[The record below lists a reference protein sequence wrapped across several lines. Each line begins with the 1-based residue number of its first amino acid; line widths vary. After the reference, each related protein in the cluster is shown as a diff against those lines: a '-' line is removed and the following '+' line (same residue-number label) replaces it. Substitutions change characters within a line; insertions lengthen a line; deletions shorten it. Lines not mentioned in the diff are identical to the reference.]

1 MRKKNLENL
10 DKQLAE
16 LKAQQLKV
24 RKEMSNEKKRRDAA
38 AVKFVG
44 QMAFNV
50 GLHEWNTEV
59 LREVLQALAEHGPST
74 GLATSIRALPKTA
87 AQQNTPE

>member
-16 LKAQQLKV
+16 LKAQQMKV

-38 AVKFVG
+38 AIKSVG

-50 GLHEWNTEV
+50 GLHEWDIDV
-59 LREVLQALAEHGPST
+59 LSEALEALAEHNPTT
-74 GLATSIRALPKTA
+74 GLVASIRALPKTV